1 MGTWFL
7 VSEQVKFEKLL
18 AFFSCKPLMCFIFSE
33 LLEGYSK
40 CRTASEVISLQQDW
54 LERERSKQRDRK
66 GRDLHSIVF
75 LPQSFCLHRGRML
88 LNQC

>member
-1 MGTWFL
+1 
-7 VSEQVKFEKLL
+7 
-18 AFFSCKPLMCFIFSE
+18 MCFIFSE

-66 GRDLHSIVF
+66 VDYPPSSSSSEEEELCDSMREEDKGEEEKED
-75 LPQSFCLHRGRML
+75 G
-88 LNQC
+88 QCSKVTPDSG